1 MHKNQSL
8 ESANFADLPKIFK
21 LNNELGS
28 IEISRYG
35 GQLLSYIP
43 KNQKDLFWLSNQIS
57 PPPAAIRGGVPIC
70 WPWFAKQGIAS
81 RFPQHG
87 PVRNMP
93 WKVLESFQS
102 AQKSTISLIP
112 EWNEKAT
119 GLSADEIISIQNSK
133 KIIREALGVEWHE
146 LDCIQTIELTN
157 TLKQSIKTKNNSG
170 KSIALTQALHSYFAV
185 ADVMN
190 CSIKGLENCF
200 FTDKLKPELS
210 EITPQINQLSL
221 NSQNLTTVDRIYHL
235 PQHNQH
241 QFQIHDGGQQRIIEV
256 QTQGCLSVVV
266 WNPGSQTA
274 SGMADVGEHQW
285 RQFICLEAANALPHS
300 IVLAPL
306 EESSFSQ
313 TIQTHSYTPN

>member
-1 MHKNQSL
+1 MHKNRTQ

-21 LNNELGS
+21 LNNELAS

-35 GQLLSYIP
+35 GQLISYIP

-70 WPWFAKQGIAS
+70 WPWFAKQGVAS
-81 RFPQHG
+81 QLPQHG

-93 WKVLESFQS
+93 WKVLESYQS
-102 AQKSTISLIP
+102 AQKSIIRLIP
-112 EWNEKAT
+112 EWNENAT

-133 KIIREALGVEWHE
+133 TIILEALGVEWHE

-157 TLKQSIKTKNNSG
+157 TLQQSIKTKNNSR
-170 KSIALTQALHSYFAV
+170 KSITLTQALHSYFAV

-190 CSIKGLENCF
+190 CSINGLENCF
-200 FTDKLKPELS
+200 FTDKLNPELS

-221 NSQNLTTVDRIYHL
+221 DNKDLTTVDRIYHL
-235 PQHNQH
+235 PNANQH
-241 QFQIHDGGQQRIIEV
+241 PFQIQDVGQQRIIKV

-274 SGMADVGEHQW
+274 SKMADVGEQQW

-300 IVLAPL
+300 IVLAPF
-306 EESSFSQ
+306 EESSCSQ
-313 TIQTHSYTPN
+313 TIQSLPYTPN

>member
-1 MHKNQSL
+1 MHKNRTQ

-21 LNNELGS
+21 LNNELAS

-35 GQLLSYIP
+35 GQLISYIP

-70 WPWFAKQGIAS
+70 WPWFAKQGVAS
-81 RFPQHG
+81 QLPQHG

-93 WKVLESFQS
+93 WKVLESYQS
-102 AQKSTISLIP
+102 AQKSIIRLIP
-112 EWNEKAT
+112 EWNENAI

-133 KIIREALGVEWHE
+133 TIILEALGVEWHE

-157 TLKQSIKTKNNSG
+157 TLQQSIKTKNNSR
-170 KSIALTQALHSYFAV
+170 KSITLTQALHSYFAV

-190 CSIKGLENCF
+190 CSINGLENCF
-200 FTDKLKPELS
+200 FTDKLNPELS

-221 NSQNLTTVDRIYHL
+221 DNKDLTTVDRIYHL
-235 PQHNQH
+235 PNANQH
-241 QFQIHDGGQQRIIEV
+241 PFQIQDVGQQRIIKV

-274 SGMADVGEHQW
+274 SKMADVGEQQW

-300 IVLAPL
+300 IVLAPF
-306 EESSFSQ
+306 EESSCSQ
-313 TIQTHSYTPN
+313 TIQSLPYTPN